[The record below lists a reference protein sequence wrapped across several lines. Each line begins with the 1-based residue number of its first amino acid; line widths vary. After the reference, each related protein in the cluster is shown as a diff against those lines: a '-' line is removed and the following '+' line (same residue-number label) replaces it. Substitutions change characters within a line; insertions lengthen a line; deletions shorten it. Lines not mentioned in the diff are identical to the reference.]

1 MSCKAF
7 QREANQVCP
16 LIDCCHG
23 RLGAAGYKIPE
34 STQTHQIHRKHTS
47 VKSLEENK
55 GSE

>member
-7 QREANQVCP
+7 QKEASQVCP
-16 LIDCCHG
+16 LIDCSHG
-23 RLGAAGYKIPE
+23 RLGAAGYEIPE
-34 STQTHQIHRKHTS
+34 NTQTHQIHRKHTS